1 MRVAGVSFVLM
12 AWALAACGQQ
22 EAKTYPPQYALNFM
36 QNCRVQAGASVA
48 LCACMWEKIEREIAP
63 DDFTAFERLP
73 AAEQATSPLRAQ
85 ITAYADECRAETA
98 EPPEDPP
105 AP

>member
-1 MRVAGVSFVLM
+1 MRLATVPVLLM
-12 AWALAACGQQ
+12 SCALVACGQQ
-22 EAKTYPPQYALNFM
+22 EAKTYPPQYELNFM
-36 QNCRVQAGASVA
+36 QNCRVQPGASVA
-48 LCACMWEKIEREIAP
+48 LCGCMWEKIEREIAP

-73 AAEQATSPLRAQ
+73 AAEQAAHPLRAQ
-85 ITAYADECRAETA
+85 ITVYADECRAETT